1 MAKVEGKKLSDEEI
15 SHLMITI
22 TTLKQKVSKVKSL
35 KATKTDQL
43 QQNLIDDQ
51 TEFKEKIF

>member
-1 MAKVEGKKLSDEEI
+1 MEI

-35 KATKTDQL
+35 KATKTENQL